1 MKDLAD
7 KLVALCMKRGIVFP
21 SAEIYGGAAGF
32 YDYGPVG
39 VILKNRIREFWRSEF
54 IIKRENIYEIESSI
68 ILPRI
73 VWEASGHVAGFTD
86 VLVECKNCHLRLRAD
101 HLIQDTLN
109 IVTDG
114 KTLDELS
121 DIINEHDV
129 RCPNCKGE
137 LTSAQKFNLM
147 FKTYVGAIES
157 SETEAFLRPET
168 AQSMFLDFMR
178 IQDAMRAKL
187 PFGIAQMGRSYR
199 NEISPR
205 NFLFRLR
212 EFEHMEIEFFVHP
225 DQKNDVPDE
234 LWNKVENLEVLAL
247 PMDLQEKEEP
257 PIQCK
262 GSELF
267 EKGIFSCKWLLYWT
281 LASFSWLVRVGLDPN
296 RLRLRQ
302 HMLNERAH
310 YAADCWDIEFQYS
323 FGWKE
328 LQGIADRT
336 DYDLKRHTEFSGKTL
351 DFHLAEENIKVVPHV
366 IEPSSG
372 LERIIMALLETAY
385 AEETWMDEKSEAQ
398 ERTLFKFNSYIAPFQ
413 IAVFPLVSRD
423 PLVERAREIC
433 TILKDNNFW
442 NIYDAKSS
450 IGRRYRRV
458 DEVGVPFAITVDYQ
472 TLEDSTVTI
481 RERDSMKQ
489 ERYSIQDL
497 VEYLK
502 KQLQFG

>member
-1 MKDLAD
+1 
-7 KLVALCMKRGIVFP
+7 
-21 SAEIYGGAAGF
+21 
-32 YDYGPVG
+32 
-39 VILKNRIREFWRSEF
+39 
-54 IIKRENIYEIESSI
+54 
-68 ILPRI
+68 
-73 VWEASGHVAGFTD
+73 
-86 VLVECKNCHLRLRAD
+86 
-101 HLIQDTLN
+101 
-109 IVTDG
+109 
-114 KTLDELS
+114 
-121 DIINEHDV
+121 
-129 RCPNCKGE
+129 
-137 LTSAQKFNLM
+137 
-147 FKTYVGAIES
+147 
-157 SETEAFLRPET
+157 
-168 AQSMFLDFMR
+168 
-178 IQDAMRAKL
+178 
-187 PFGIAQMGRSYR
+187 
-199 NEISPR
+199 
-205 NFLFRLR
+205 
-212 EFEHMEIEFFVHP
+212 
-225 DQKNDVPDE
+225 
-234 LWNKVENLEVLAL
+234 
-247 PMDLQEKEEP
+247 
-257 PIQCK
+257 
-262 GSELF
+262 
-267 EKGIFSCKWLLYWT
+267 
-281 LASFSWLVRVGLDPN
+281 
-296 RLRLRQ
+296 
-302 HMLNERAH
+302 
-310 YAADCWDIEFQYS
+310 
-323 FGWKE
+323 
-328 LQGIADRT
+328 
-336 DYDLKRHTEFSGKTL
+336 L

>member
-1 MKDLAD
+1 
-7 KLVALCMKRGIVFP
+7 
-21 SAEIYGGAAGF
+21 
-32 YDYGPVG
+32 
-39 VILKNRIREFWRSEF
+39 
-54 IIKRENIYEIESSI
+54 
-68 ILPRI
+68 
-73 VWEASGHVAGFTD
+73 
-86 VLVECKNCHLRLRAD
+86 
-101 HLIQDTLN
+101 
-109 IVTDG
+109 
-114 KTLDELS
+114 
-121 DIINEHDV
+121 
-129 RCPNCKGE
+129 
-137 LTSAQKFNLM
+137 
-147 FKTYVGAIES
+147 
-157 SETEAFLRPET
+157 
-168 AQSMFLDFMR
+168 
-178 IQDAMRAKL
+178 MRAKL

-212 EFEHMEIEFFVHP
+212 EFEHMEIEFFIHP